1 MKLFDAGIAIGIR
14 YPSGSI
20 AAQNLAVELAARL
33 DELVPAPIQSFSSQV
48 AAGVPSQDV
57 AAIYVGLADDWRAEP
72 GSAGPAWWLGLN
84 DLALRVVNGADR
96 INPACTVHEL
106 HVLARDES
114 LLLRAIW
121 LLLHELGWRHYQPNG
136 VAGLTE
142 LWVSRAQ
149 QTTLRTRI
157 DAVWSGAVDHAMSSI
172 AGGTSVLTW
181 SDGSRHPGGVDEGD
195 LAGALGVRPVVD
207 DPTPSWLR
215 HMGWTSSSRLTLGS
229 AWQAVID
236 FDPTLQ
242 PWDAAAGIG
251 QYTAEGKKLYTDD
264 AALQAAA
271 RAYAQHQSDTV
282 GHDWVSLARTDGE
295 LGWKNDFGD
304 PTFGAKAP
312 VTRQIELANTVAT
325 DPGYGGQGV
334 VIQAY
339 GECAQIPQGAHPDP
353 DRVCV
358 IVVEAYRPPGR
369 TIEAVIAD
377 YVDDTGAARCPIGLY
392 QFLYTAA
399 WGLGGITAPAANP
412 AALVAAANRLRALPA
427 ARPKVLGGEAMTEF
441 GLYGLGYYCYLRL
454 ALDVGRV
461 AADFTEAD
469 VERHANQFLHDMFPT
484 SGVRGGIRSWYG
496 HLLDRGHKP
505 LLSSDLLHHL
515 WIALRRAMIASA
527 AGSDEQLR
535 VVELCKYTRYLDLR
549 NAFEA
554 ARAVGGDTEAPYD
567 DMMAWIF
574 RIRDSGLVDPDAL
587 FDKPLDEAAHTAL
600 GLGTVHAAL
609 NSPPAAGRG
618 WDTTVPSPSEFDDP
632 STGWVG
638 VGLAANPAHGLT
650 EVTYSDTLVGGWN
663 NGDPRGRQTAPYL
676 LPYKARGTMRLWL
689 IPTDPSFTCEYRIA
703 PGDGGAR
710 VELVNQATGLVEAE
724 PRHRRHH
731 CGDAAG
737 HGRPALRGPAHH
749 LRHPGRHV
757 ADLVGELLPGH
768 TALPVVRPRPRRR
781 PRRFRGAPYTGR
793 CYFLVPDGV
802 SQLNFY
808 AETVN
813 GPMELYLLDASGAE
827 VKDATFQPQPRAY
840 QSHPVAGSGRRVL
853 RISGV
858 KINEIGFWLLNCP
871 NLFALHPHE
880 LLRPLD
886 A

>member
-1 MKLFDAGIAIGIR
+1 VKLFDAAIAIGIR

-20 AAQNLAVELAARL
+20 GAQSLAVELAARL
-33 DELVPAPIQSFSSQV
+33 DELAPAPIQSFSSQV
-48 AAGVPSQDV
+48 AVGVPSGDV
-57 AAIYVGLADDWRAEP
+57 PAIYVGLADDWQAEP
-72 GSAGPAWWLGLN
+72 GSAGPAWWLDPN

-114 LLLRAIW
+114 LLLRAVW

-136 VAGLTE
+136 VADLTE

-157 DAVWSGAVDHAMSSI
+157 DAVWSGAVDHAMPSI

-207 DPTPSWLR
+207 DPTPTWLR

-242 PWDAAAGIG
+242 PWDAAAGTG

-282 GHDWVSLARTDGE
+282 GHDWVSLARPDRE
-295 LGWKNDFGD
+295 KGWEVDFGD

-339 GECAQIPQGAHPDP
+339 GECAQIPQGAQPDP

-369 TIEAVIAD
+369 TIEAVVAD
-377 YVDDTGAARCPIGLY
+377 YVDDTGAARCPLGLY

-399 WGLGGITAPAANP
+399 WGLGGITASAANP
-412 AALVAAANRLRALPA
+412 AALVAAANRLRRLPS

-484 SGVRGGIRSWYG
+484 SDVRGGIRSWYG

-554 ARAVGGDTEAPYD
+554 ARAVGGDTEAHYD

-609 NSPPAAGRG
+609 NSPPAA
-618 WDTTVPSPSEFDDP
+618 WNTTVPSPSEFDDP

-710 VELVNQATGLVEAE
+710 VELVNQATGLVEASL
-724 PRHRRHH
+724 
-731 CGDAAG
+731 DIAATTVETLPVTVG
-737 HGRPALRGPAHH
+737 QLYEVRLTTYATPDGMWLTWWGSYSPATPHYLSFD
-749 LRHPGRHV
+749 PGR
-757 ADLVGELLPGH
+757 DGDPGG
-768 TALPVVRPRPRRR
+768 
-781 PRRFRGAPYTGR
+781 FGAPLNR
-793 CYFLVPDGV
+793 SMYFLVPDGV

-813 GPMELYLLDASGAE
+813 GPMELLYLLDAGGAE